1 MLKQSEKY
9 FDAIYTDNVVRSS
22 ISGKIET
29 LTGEIY
35 ELEDAD
41 IIPGSLTKNN
51 KCVNGNSFELGAV
64 YQGELNVTLKKS
76 FDRYTLMG
84 GSISFTEHRYLQD
97 DTIEDVN
104 IGKFYIASADR
115 SKKLTTIKAVDSM
128 GNLDTDIVT
137 DMVGTAY
144 DLLAMLAENCGVYL
158 AQTEEEIAAL
168 PNGQQIYSV
177 SADTTETYRDMA
189 AYLGMMTGTF
199 ATINVNDK
207 LELRA
212 YAIKNC
218 MEMPVSKRAKD
229 STILAD
235 YVTYYKGLQAR
246 FIAQENYAP
255 YKYVDD
261 TIADGL
267 ILDLGDIPIVRG
279 LPETKNAMLQTVFE
293 VIRQIRYVP
302 AELTIVTSDAALELG
317 DRIGIAG
324 EDADTYITSYNW
336 TYHESE
342 KIKGVGDNPRLK
354 ASGDRQSKRMAEL
367 EEKVNTKDVI
377 VHSYTNA
384 SAYTIK
390 TADKEIISI
399 NYAATANA
407 RTIFIATVP
416 FFMDLDGY
424 IVFSY
429 YLDEVAM
436 ADDTIKRYAARGQH
450 FATLSNNLTIEKDT
464 RHTLS
469 VKAHVEYYESDTR
482 QQAAKILSFERYI
495 TTGKY
500 TEQPIDT
507 TPPVASI
514 AANSIRAAL
523 YAQGLAGTEV
533 WDGTIN
539 IAEYITPM
547 ELPLLPIAGF
557 MATSSLKDTTGP
569 KKGITESFAAL
580 DLPLLPIMGVLAA
593 PILNQTVDNYTFDAE
608 NCRDYSYNEAYVTAE
623 GAYRLKTEYEFI
635 SVQQDIEEGLLYTV
649 TIETSQFASVQS
661 IELSTMGDD
670 NGKYLI
676 YAEKRLY
683 CVSNGELTEIITE
696 ELTAGDFAA
705 YGNSE
710 IPDGALLLGLTD
722 PQVLCWA
729 DDEQPAMTANV
740 TATPMPQTI
749 VSGAIDLTHET
760 IKGIENI
767 TADCEGPLILA
778 VSFDDQATWKAW
790 NGSEWITLSEE
801 ISGMSKETL
810 EAVTADQWQQL
821 YQGTDNLYIRIALV
835 NGEQSLSEVRINF
848 VNQEVEQK

>member
-9 FDAIYTDNVVRSS
+9 FDAMYTTSVVRSN
-22 ISGKIET
+22 ISGKIQT

-35 ELEDAD
+35 KLEDAD

-51 KCVNGNSFELGAV
+51 KCVNGSSFEIGAV
-64 YQGELNVTLKKS
+64 YQGELNVTLKSS

-97 DTIEDVN
+97 GAIEDVN

-128 GNLDTDIVT
+128 GNMDIDIVT

-144 DLLAMLAENCGVYL
+144 DLLAVLAEKCGVYL

-168 PNGQQIYSV
+168 PNGLQIYSV
-177 SADTTETYRDMA
+177 SADTTETYRDLL

-212 YAIKNC
+212 YAVRNC

-279 LPETKNAMLQTVFE
+279 LPETKNVMLQTVFE

-324 EDADTYITSYNW
+324 EDVDTYITSYNW
-336 TYHESE
+336 TYHGSE

-367 EEKVNTKDVI
+367 EEKINTKDVI
-377 VHSYTNA
+377 VHTYTNA

-390 TADKEIISI
+390 AAEKEIISI
-399 NYAATANA
+399 NYAAMTNT
-407 RTIFIATVP
+407 RTIFIATIP
-416 FFMDLDGY
+416 FDVDLDGY

-436 ADDTIKRYAARGQH
+436 AYDTIKQYVSRGRH
-450 FATLSNNLTIEKDT
+450 FATISNNLTVEKDT

-469 VKAHVEYYESDTR
+469 VKAHMEFFESDTR

-495 TTGKY
+495 TTNKY
-500 TEQPIDT
+500 TEQPIDA

-547 ELPLLPIAGF
+547 ELPMLQMAGF
-557 MATSSLKDTTGP
+557 TANSILRDPTGP
-569 KKGITESFAAL
+569 GKGITESFAAF
-580 DLPLLPIMGVLAA
+580 DLPMLPLVGVVAL
-593 PILNQTVDNYTFDAE
+593 PTLNRTVDNYIFDAE
-608 NCRDYSYNEAYVTAE
+608 HCRDYSYNEAYVDAD
-623 GAYRLKTEYEFI
+623 GAYRLNTVYEFAAI
-635 SVQQDIEEGLLYTV
+635 RQDLEEGQLYIV
-649 TIETSQFASVQS
+649 TIETSQFASVWS
-661 IELSTMGDD
+661 IELSAPGDGD
-670 NGKYLI
+670 RKYLI
-676 YAEKRLY
+676 YAGDIYY
-683 CVSNGELTEIITE
+683 CVTDGELTETAIT
-696 ELTAGDFAA
+696 ELTAEEFAV
-705 YGNSE
+705 YGSPGA
-710 IPDGALLLGLTD
+710 PDGSLLLGLTD
-722 PQVLCWA
+722 PQVLCWT
-729 DDEQPAMTANV
+729 DGEEQLAMTADI
-740 TATPMPQTI
+740 TAMPMPQTI

-778 VSFDDQATWKAW
+778 VSFDNRETWKAW

-801 ISGMSKETL
+801 TSGMSRETL
-810 EAVTADQWQQL
+810 EAVTADQWQL
-821 YQGTDNLYIRIALV
+821 YQGADNLYIRVALI
-835 NGEQSLSEVRINF
+835 NKEQSLSEIRINF
-848 VNQEVEQK
+848 VNQEVERK